1 MNIELTKSI
10 YDTMVSH
17 QFVVSI
23 MGNIDQKLLLS
34 LINITD
40 KKLTR
45 LEVEQSMKKR
55 IFHFMIECAQN
66 LSKIEKSEGLTSN
79 SIFLIGKKNDDY
91 MVYLGSIIGN
101 EELDRMLEIIEH
113 VNQIETEEI
122 KASYYKELTEN
133 NIHSLNPFLVS
144 LLGISKRMKE
154 RINFNVIPVDG
165 NSRFLSF
172 NTTISNLKLT
182 DGIY

>member
-1 MNIELTKSI
+1 
-10 YDTMVSH
+10 
-17 QFVVSI
+17 
-23 MGNIDQKLLLS
+23 
-34 LINITD
+34 
-40 KKLTR
+40 
-45 LEVEQSMKKR
+45 VEQSMKKR

-66 LSKIEKSEGLTSN
+66 LSKIEKPENLSNN

-91 MVYLGSIIGN
+91 MVYLGSIISK
-101 EELDRMLEIIEH
+101 EELNKIVEIIEH

-122 KASYYKELTEN
+122 KANYYKELTET
-133 NIHSLNPFLVS
+133 NIKNLNPFLIS

-154 RINFNVIPVDG
+154 RINFNVIPVN
-165 NSRFLSF
+165 NSSQFLSF